1 MGEISYAVP
10 AATTSLFLVVTDGP
24 PAPASLSLP
33 DGPGLTTVTW
43 DAGSSPFDLARVL
56 SDDCPA
62 RPLPS
67 PSAFHT
73 LVCASAQVRHL
84 PRPAQVARAYARRL
98 AVTGR
103 GLLIDWLTGD
113 LVLAPERAERDR
125 FHLGDQWLG
134 FDAHVYE
141 ERHRAIPP
149 ASSWPAAPPP
159 EDACGALRFRTRGL
173 TRFGLPELVID
184 GVDCDH
190 RLTAV
195 NVLRAVGQHLLAGHW
210 RWLAAGTPAPPATM
224 PQTLTGRTASVQ
236 TVAGAAFGAYW
247 GSSLPGAQPLTVGL
261 THGRG
266 TLRVA
271 APGGGLLNTWLAE
284 QRDFLGSLA
293 ACPPD
298 DFHSYAEL
306 PAPA

>member
-10 AATTSLFLVVTDGP
+10 AATTSLFLVVTDDP
-24 PAPASLSLP
+24 PAAVSLSVP

-62 RPLPS
+62 RPLPP

-73 LVCASAQVRHL
+73 LVCASAEVRHL
-84 PRPAQVARAYARRL
+84 PRPAQVARAYARRM
-98 AVTGR
+98 AVAGR

-125 FHLGDQWLG
+125 FHLGDQWIG

-149 ASSWPAAPPP
+149 ADFRFTPPRP
-159 EDACGALRFRTRGL
+159 EDACGALRFQTRGL

-195 NVLRAVGQHLLAGHW
+195 NVLRAVGQHLLAEDW
-210 RWLAAGTPAPPATM
+210 QWLAAATSPP
-224 PQTLTGRTASVQ
+224 PHTLTRRIASTQV
-236 TVAGAAFGAYW
+236 VAGTAFGAYW
-247 GSSLPGAQPLTVGL
+247 GSSLPGTQPLTVEL

-266 TLRVA
+266 TLRID
-271 APGGGLLNTWLAE
+271 APGGGLLNAWLDE
-284 QRDFLGSLA
+284 QRNFLGSLA

-306 PAPA
+306 PASPA